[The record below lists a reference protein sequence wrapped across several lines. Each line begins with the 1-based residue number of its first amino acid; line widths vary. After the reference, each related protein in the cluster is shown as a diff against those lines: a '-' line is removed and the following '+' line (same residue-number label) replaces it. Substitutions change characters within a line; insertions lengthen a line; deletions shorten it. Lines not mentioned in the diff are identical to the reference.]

1 MAAALTNRQKAYLA
15 MLAKQAFGR
24 LRGEEPRTLNLEP
37 RTLNAEEEKWRHD
50 EVAKA
55 CGKLGLRCC
64 SQDDYGFVKAHFLG
78 LLGQE
83 GRAVQAHVRQAS
95 NELRVVQ
102 WKIIRKCQECGIRM
116 STAEGICR
124 QMTRG
129 KGLQEVEEVATL
141 WNVFFKLR
149 YYEKRGVVRGI
160 DVRGIERKAA

>member
-1 MAAALTNRQKAYLA
+1 MAAALTNGQKAYLA
-15 MLAKQAFGR
+15 QLAERAFDRNGKWQMADGKVKR
-24 LRGEEPRTLNLEP
+24 EAVL
-37 RTLNAEEEKWRHD
+37 KWRHE

-64 SQDDYGFVKAHFLG
+64 SQDDYGYVKAHFLG
-78 LLGQE
+78 LLGEE
-83 GRAVQAHVRQAS
+83 GMAVRAAVKQAT

-102 WKIIRKCQECGIRM
+102 WKIVNKCKEYGIPL

-124 QMTRG
+124 RMTRG

-149 YYEKRGVVRGI
+149 YYEPK
-160 DVRGIERKAA
+160 EQAA